1 MPAITTSI
9 EVARPP
15 ETVFAYVTDPTR
27 FGEWQENV
35 LAGHMDGSAPH
46 GVGARCVTT
55 RRIGFA
61 ERPVTSEITHVD
73 PPRAWAVRGVDGPI
87 RAIVGVTV
95 RPVDGGKRSEVTISL
110 DFEGHGSGKLLLP
123 LVVRREARKEMPR
136 NLRRLRERL
145 EGPSPISRSA

>member
-1 MPAITTSI
+1 MPAITTNI

-15 ETVFAYVTDPTR
+15 DTVFAYVTDPTR

-35 LAGHMDGSAPH
+35 VNGHMDGSGPH
-46 GVGARCVTT
+46 GVGAKCLTT

-73 PPRAWAVRGVDGPI
+73 PPRTWAVRGVDCPI
-87 RAIVGVTV
+87 RAIVEVTV
-95 RPVDGGKRSEVTISL
+95 RPVDGGQRSEVTISV
-110 DFEGHGSGKLLLP
+110 DFEGHGIGKLLVP
-123 LVVRREARKEMPR
+123 IVVRREARKEMLR

-145 EGPSPISRSA
+145 EGSPPISRSA